1 MFLLNGNTLS
11 QGTPFKD
18 AEGNQYPSNW
28 LNLSTA
34 EEKAAIGITE
44 VADPDIYDDR
54 FYWGVNSP
62 KDVDQVK
69 AMLISQTNATAYS
82 ILLPSD
88 WMVVKAFE
96 TSSTVDSAWSTWR
109 SAIRTEAAAQIA
121 AINACTTTDQLAALS
136 NVSWSND
143 PNAPVTP

>member
-1 MFLLNGNTLS
+1 MFLLNGNTLP

-18 AEGNQYPSNW
+18 AQGTQYPANW
-28 LNLSTA
+28 LNLST
-34 EEKAAIGITE
+34 EQEKTAIGITE
-44 VADPDIYDDR
+44 VTDPAFYDDR
-54 FYWGVNSP
+54 FYWGVNIP

-69 AMLISQTNATAYS
+69 ANLISQTNATAYS

-96 TSSTVDSAWSTWR
+96 TSTPVITAWSTWR
-109 SAIRTEAAAQIA
+109 SAIRTEAATQIS
-121 AINACTTTDQLAALS
+121 AINACTTTDQLAALPG
-136 NVSWSND
+136 VSWSKD

>member
-1 MFLLNGNTLS
+1 MFLLNGNTLP

-18 AEGNQYPSNW
+18 ANGTQYPANW

-44 VADPDIYDDR
+44 VADPTIYDDR
-54 FYWGVNSP
+54 FYWGVNIP

-69 AMLISQTNATAYS
+69 ANLVSQTNAAAYS

-96 TSSTVDSAWSTWR
+96 TSTTVATVWSTWR

-121 AINACTTTDQLAALS
+121 AINACTTIDQLAALPS
-136 NVSWSND
+136 VSWSVN